1 MRSPS
6 AVLAPLALALPTGC
20 HVAAARSWNLNELH
34 DESTHHRYSGAIES
48 DMEYFFRHELT
59 GAISIGSVHFE
70 QKAPVAIPDPVTAC
84 LENLLALES
93 YGDHDPRVAG
103 MQVEWAARLATADPW
118 KLTRERAVIGLGR
131 AGARLGAGVPAGLPE
146 GSVPVGPSA
155 VSEALAGLLRASR
168 PVMDRGNRATPT
180 ERLDLDAA
188 CQVVQGLT
196 LDLDGARRMLH
207 ATVDLVEAVGSS
219 VGPGQ
224 AGAPLKLLS
233 LELQKRC
240 VRFALAAALKDPDP
254 HVRAAAVEAAV
265 VCVGPGILDLILAQL
280 SHELAPE
287 VLVRTMDVVRKVGLP
302 IGTPLGAPEDSKAT
316 PEQAQRAR
324 LAAIYDLL
332 DRPEEDV
339 RVSAMRAL
347 EKVSGAG
354 LRSLRE
360 EDWQAWW
367 VSLQEKRGP

>member
-1 MRSPS
+1 VRSLP
-6 AVLAPLALALPTGC
+6 ALVATLACVLPTGC
-20 HVAAARSWNLNELH
+20 HVAAARAWNLNELH
-34 DESTHHRYSGAIES
+34 DESTHHRYTGALES
-48 DMEYFFRHELT
+48 DMEYFFRHEIT
-59 GAISIGSVHFE
+59 GAISIGGAHFE
-70 QKAPVAIPDPVTAC
+70 QKAPVAIPDPTTAC
-84 LENLLALES
+84 LENLLVLES
-93 YGDHDPRVAG
+93 YGDSDPRVAG
-103 MQVEWAARLATADPW
+103 MQVEWTTRLATADPW
-118 KLTRERAVIGLGR
+118 RLTRERAVIGLGR
-131 AGARLGAGVPAGLPE
+131 AGARLAVGVPAGLPE
-146 GSVPVGPSA
+146 GSVPAGPDA
-155 VSEALAGLLRASR
+155 LSEALAGLLRASR
-168 PVMDRGNRATPT
+168 PVMDRGNRATAT

-188 CQVVQGLT
+188 CQVVLGLT
-196 LDLDGARRMLH
+196 LDLEGARRMVH
-207 ATVDLVEAVGSS
+207 ATADLVEAVGSS

-240 VRFALAAALKDPDP
+240 VRFALAAALKDPEP
-254 HVRAAAVEAAV
+254 LVRAAAVEAAV

-302 IGTPLGAPEDSKAT
+302 VGSPLGAPEESKVT

-332 DRPEEDV
+332 DRPEEAV

-354 LRSLRE
+354 LQSLRE